1 MRQPRTSNNQTELLS
16 IVQSIQRHLESTRK
30 QQNRITPAVART
42 LAMKIDNSI
51 RKNGSSA
58 ISSNS
63 ISTKIDYIARMLMG
77 VSSANLMNLSVSNKG
92 GLLAKATLLKGI
104 MSEEHLN
111 SLVTYLNLLIDAQTP
126 ISFQNHMI
134 MNDLYGSL
142 IREYPSMRSLWTP
155 APVKSWSSPVRE
167 SLILMCL
174 LSYPVI
180 WELDEI
186 LWDQIECSDWSQP
199 APSTQAPQ
207 ISPWR
212 DVWEE

>member
-1 MRQPRTSNNQTELLS
+1 MRQTRTSNNQTELLS

-30 QQNRITPAVART
+30 QQNRITPAIART

-104 MSEEHLN
+104 MSEEQLS
-111 SLVTYLNLLIDAQTP
+111 SLTTYLNLMINTP
-126 ISFQNHMI
+126 TPLSFQNHMI
-134 MNDLYGSL
+134 VNDLY
-142 IREYPSMRSLWTP
+142 
-155 APVKSWSSPVRE
+155 E
-167 SLILMCL
+167 SLTR
-174 LSYPVI
+174 
-180 WELDEI
+180 DN
-186 LWDQIECSDWSQP
+186 
-199 APSTQAPQ
+199 PSLRTL
-207 ISPWR
+207 
-212 DVWEE
+212 